1 MFWFKRKKS
10 NCLIK
15 TWVVYDR
22 IFFFFCGI
30 LGGGLK
36 KIKVVSGFDVELEII
51 SKIIYPTLCFF
62 NNHSLCLFSTVI
74 DIICYDVPNRVHRF
88 SLVYNILSLKLNFR
102 LRVISKLQ
110 ETYGQVISLI
120 SIYKSVGWSEREIF
134 DFYGVF
140 FFENPDLRRILTDYG
155 FKGFPLRKDFPLTGY
170 NDIYYNDNNK
180 KITYKILELSQEYRR
195 FNFNK

>member
-1 MFWFKRKKS
+1 M
-10 NCLIK
+10 
-15 TWVVYDR
+15 
-22 IFFFFCGI
+22 
-30 LGGGLK
+30 K